1 MYHLLRRLGFYAL
14 AAWLSITINFF
25 LPRLA
30 PGDPA
35 SLVFAR
41 FQGQLKPEALEAL
54 KQVFGLTDAPLYQQ
68 YLTYLKHLMQ
78 GDFGISVVYFP
89 ARVVDVIG
97 QGFQWTLF
105 LAGTAVV
112 ISFVLGT
119 GLGIIA
125 AARRGSWFDSVL
137 PPVLSF
143 FGAFPYFWLAML
155 LLYVLAFRL
164 GWFPL
169 GHAMSDRLADTAL
182 STKLYDLMS
191 HAFLPALSIVLAT
204 VGGWMM
210 SMRNAM
216 LGAMGQDY
224 VSLAEAK
231 GLSRFRVIMR
241 YAARNA
247 FLPNITGFG
256 MALGFV
262 MGGSLLTEVIFSYPG
277 QGFLLV
283 QAVRSQDFPLMQG
296 LFLMITLAVLL
307 ANWLV
312 DLFSTLLDPRIRL
325 ES

>member
-1 MYHLLRRLGFYAL
+1 
-14 AAWLSITINFF
+14 
-25 LPRLA
+25 
-30 PGDPA
+30 
-35 SLVFAR
+35 
-41 FQGQLKPEALEAL
+41 LKPEALEAL

-68 YLTYLKHLMQ
+68 YFTYLKHMFQ
-78 GDFGISVVYFP
+78 GDFGISVVYYP
-89 ARVVDVIG
+89 SRVVDVIG

-105 LAGTAVV
+105 LAGTAVL

-119 GLGIIA
+119 GLGIVA
-125 AARRGSWFDSVL
+125 TARRGSWLDSVL
-137 PPVLSF
+137 PPVLAF

-155 LLYVLAFRL
+155 LLYLLAFRM

-169 GHAMSDRLADTAL
+169 GHAMSANLANADLATR
-182 STKLYDLMS
+182 LYDVIS
-191 HAFLPALSIVLAT
+191 HAFLPVLSIVLAT
-204 VGGWMM
+204 IGGWML

-216 LGAMGQDY
+216 MGAMGQDY
-224 VSLAEAK
+224 VALAEAK
-231 GLSRFRVIMR
+231 GLSRFRIIWR

-247 FLPNITGFG
+247 LLPNMTGFG

-262 MGGSLLTEVIFSYPG
+262 MGGSLLTEVVFSYPG

-312 DLFSTLLDPRIRL
+312 DLFTTLLDPRIRL
-325 ES
+325 GG

>member
-1 MYHLLRRLGFYAL
+1 MIHLLRRLGFYAL

-41 FQGQLKPEALEAL
+41 FQGQLKPESLEAL

-68 YLTYLKHLMQ
+68 YFTYLAHLFQ
-78 GDFGISVVYFP
+78 GNFGISVVYYP
-89 ARVVDVIG
+89 APVVDVIS
-97 QGFQWTLF
+97 QGFKWTLF

-112 ISFVLGT
+112 ISFLLGT
-119 GLGIIA
+119 GLGIVA
-125 AARRGSWFDSVL
+125 AAKRGSWLDSVL
-137 PPVLSF
+137 PPFLSF
-143 FGAFPYFWLAML
+143 LGAFPYFWLAML
-155 LLYVLAFRL
+155 LLYLFAFRL

-169 GHAMSDRLADTAL
+169 GHATSDRLTDAAL
-182 STKLYDLMS
+182 STRLYDLIS

-204 VGGWMM
+204 IGGWML
-210 SMRNAM
+210 SMRNVM
-216 LGAMGQDY
+216 MGALGQDY
-224 VSLAEAK
+224 VALAEAK
-231 GLSRFRVIMR
+231 GLSRFRIIWR

-247 FLPNITGFG
+247 LLPNMTGFG

-262 MGGSLLTEVIFSYPG
+262 MGGSLLTEVVFSYPG

-325 ES
+325 GS

>member
-1 MYHLLRRLGFYAL
+1 MIHLLRRLGFYAL

-68 YLTYLKHLMQ
+68 YFTYLAHLFQ
-78 GDFGISVVYFP
+78 GDFGLSVVYYP
-89 ARVVDVIG
+89 APVVDVIS
-97 QGFQWTLF
+97 QGFKWTLF

-112 ISFVLGT
+112 ISFLLGT
-119 GLGIIA
+119 CLGVVA
-125 AARRGSWFDSVL
+125 AAKRGSWLDSIL

-143 FGAFPYFWLAML
+143 LGAFPYFWLAML
-155 LLYVLAFRL
+155 LLYLFAFRL

-169 GHAMSDRLADTAL
+169 GHATSDRLADAAL
-182 STKLYDLMS
+182 STRLYDLIS

-204 VGGWMM
+204 IGGWML
-210 SMRNAM
+210 SMRNVM
-216 LGAMGQDY
+216 LDALGQDY
-224 VSLAEAK
+224 VALAEAK
-231 GLSRFRVIMR
+231 GLSRFRITWR

-247 FLPNITGFG
+247 LLPNMTGFG

-262 MGGSLLTEVIFSYPG
+262 MGGSLLTEVVFSYPG

-325 ES
+325 GS

>member
-1 MYHLLRRLGFYAL
+1 MYHLLRRFGFYAL
-14 AAWLSITINFF
+14 AGWLSLTINFF

-41 FQGQLKPEALEAL
+41 FQGQMKPESLEAL

-68 YLTYLKHLMQ
+68 YFTYLKHMLQ
-78 GDFGISVVYFP
+78 GDFGISVVYYP

-97 QGFQWTLF
+97 QGFQWTLL

-119 GLGIIA
+119 GLGIVA
-125 AARRGSWFDSVL
+125 AARRGSWFDSIL
-137 PPVLSF
+137 PPVLAF

-155 LLYVLAFRL
+155 LLYVFAFRL

-169 GHAMSDRLADTAL
+169 GHAMSDRLADDSL
-182 STKLYDLMS
+182 GTKLYDVIS

-204 VGGWMM
+204 VGGWML

-216 LGAMGQDY
+216 MGALGQDY
-224 VSLAEAK
+224 VGLAEAK
-231 GLSRFRVIMR
+231 GLSRFRIIWR

-247 FLPNITGFG
+247 LLPNMTGFG

-296 LFLMITLAVLL
+296 LFLMITTAVLL

-312 DLFSTLLDPRIRL
+312 DLFSTILDPRIRL

>member
-1 MYHLLRRLGFYAL
+1 MLHLVRRFGFYVL

-35 SLVFAR
+35 SLIFAR

-68 YLTYLKHLMQ
+68 YFTYLKHLLQ
-78 GDFGISVVYFP
+78 GDFGISVVYYP
-89 ARVVDVIG
+89 SRVVDVIG

-105 LAGTAVV
+105 LAGTAVL

-119 GLGIIA
+119 GLGIVA
-125 AARRGSWFDSVL
+125 AARRGSWLDSVL
-137 PPVLSF
+137 PPVLAF
-143 FGAFPYFWLAML
+143 FGAFPYFWFAML
-155 LLYVLAFRL
+155 LLYLLAFRM

-169 GHAMSDRLADTAL
+169 GHAMSADLAQADL
-182 STKLYDLMS
+182 STRFYDVIS

-204 VGGWMM
+204 IGGWML

-216 LGAMGQDY
+216 MGAMGQDY
-224 VSLAEAK
+224 VALAEAK
-231 GLSRFRVIMR
+231 GLSSFRIIWR

-247 FLPNITGFG
+247 LLPNMTGFG

-262 MGGSLLTEVIFSYPG
+262 MGGSLLTEVVFSYPG

-312 DLFSTLLDPRIRL
+312 DLFTTLLDPRIRL
-325 ES
+325 GG